1 MHEFLEKLEKEEN
14 YFSYAIDLVDGILE
28 KLEEIDSLITELVTN
43 WEFSRIAKTDLAIL
57 RLGIYEILFRLDVP
71 PVVVI
76 DEALEIS
83 KDFSSDNSRKFLNGV
98 LDQASK
104 RSGRPNRERLVKD
117 GFDSTRQKLSLHTH
131 LSDAMARKPIFL
143 RSSRSRRLPSKKMAI
158 GASSVNNR
166 VIQILKFIPL
176 CK

>member
-1 MHEFLEKLEKEEN
+1 MDLDLIVNPEWSQRRQNRTAAFRFLYQWELNPSDDLSADLHEFLDKLEKEEN

-28 KLEEIDSLITELVTN
+28 KLEEIDALITELVTN

-76 DEALEIS
+76 DEAVEIS

-104 RSGRPNRERLVKD
+104 RSGRPNRERLV
-117 GFDSTRQKLSLHTH
+117 
-131 LSDAMARKPIFL
+131 
-143 RSSRSRRLPSKKMAI
+143 
-158 GASSVNNR
+158 
-166 VIQILKFIPL
+166 
-176 CK
+176 

>member
-1 MHEFLEKLEKEEN
+1 MDLDLIVNPEWSPRRQNRTAAFRFLYQWEMNPPDDVATELNDFLEKLEKKEG
-14 YFSYAIDLVDGILE
+14 YFSYAIELVDGILE
-28 KLEEIDSLITELVTN
+28 KLEEIDALINALVAN

-57 RLGIYEILFRLDVP
+57 RLGIYEILYRIDVP

-104 RSGRPNRERLVKD
+104 RSGRPNRESLV
-117 GFDSTRQKLSLHTH
+117 
-131 LSDAMARKPIFL
+131 
-143 RSSRSRRLPSKKMAI
+143 
-158 GASSVNNR
+158 
-166 VIQILKFIPL
+166 
-176 CK
+176 

>member
-1 MHEFLEKLEKEEN
+1 MDLDLIVNPEWSPRRQNRTAAFRFLYQWEMNPPDDLATELNDFLERLEKKDG
-14 YFSYAIDLVDGILE
+14 YFSYAIELVDGILE
-28 KLEEIDSLITELVTN
+28 KLEEIDALINELVAN

-57 RLGIYEILFRLDVP
+57 RLGIYEILYRIDVP

-104 RSGRPNRERLVKD
+104 RSGRPNRESLV
-117 GFDSTRQKLSLHTH
+117 
-131 LSDAMARKPIFL
+131 
-143 RSSRSRRLPSKKMAI
+143 
-158 GASSVNNR
+158 
-166 VIQILKFIPL
+166 
-176 CK
+176 

>member
-1 MHEFLEKLEKEEN
+1 MDLDLIVNPEWSQRRQNRTAAFRFLYQWEMNPPDDIAADLHEFLEKLEKEEN
-14 YFSYAIDLVDGILE
+14 YFNYAIELVDGILD
-28 KLEEIDSLITELVTN
+28 KLEEIDSLINELVAN

-57 RLGIYEILFRLDVP
+57 RLGVYEILYRLDVP

-104 RSGRPNRERLVKD
+104 RSGRPNRQPLV
-117 GFDSTRQKLSLHTH
+117 
-131 LSDAMARKPIFL
+131 
-143 RSSRSRRLPSKKMAI
+143 
-158 GASSVNNR
+158 
-166 VIQILKFIPL
+166 
-176 CK
+176 

>member
-1 MHEFLEKLEKEEN
+1 MDLDLIVNPEWSPRRQNRTAAFRFLYQWEMNPPDDVATELNDFLGKLEKKEG
-14 YFSYAIDLVDGILE
+14 YFSYAIELVDGILG
-28 KLEEIDSLITELVTN
+28 KLEEIDALINELVAN

-57 RLGIYEILFRLDVP
+57 RLGIYEILYRIDVP

-104 RSGRPNRERLVKD
+104 RSGRPNRESLV
-117 GFDSTRQKLSLHTH
+117 
-131 LSDAMARKPIFL
+131 
-143 RSSRSRRLPSKKMAI
+143 
-158 GASSVNNR
+158 
-166 VIQILKFIPL
+166 
-176 CK
+176 

>member
-1 MHEFLEKLEKEEN
+1 MDLDLIVNPEWSPRRQNRTAAFRFLYQWEMNPPDDVATQLNDFLEKLEKKEG
-14 YFSYAIDLVDGILE
+14 YFSYAIELVDGILE
-28 KLEEIDSLITELVTN
+28 KLEEIDALINELVAN

-57 RLGIYEILFRLDVP
+57 RLGIYEILYRIDVP

-104 RSGRPNRERLVKD
+104 RSGRPNRESLV
-117 GFDSTRQKLSLHTH
+117 
-131 LSDAMARKPIFL
+131 
-143 RSSRSRRLPSKKMAI
+143 
-158 GASSVNNR
+158 
-166 VIQILKFIPL
+166 
-176 CK
+176 

>member
-1 MHEFLEKLEKEEN
+1 MDLDLIVNPEWSQRRQNRTAAFRFLYQWELNPSDDLSADLHEFLEKLEKEEN

-43 WEFSRIAKTDLAIL
+43 WEFPRIAKTDLAIL

-104 RSGRPNRERLVKD
+104 RSGRPNRERLV
-117 GFDSTRQKLSLHTH
+117 
-131 LSDAMARKPIFL
+131 
-143 RSSRSRRLPSKKMAI
+143 
-158 GASSVNNR
+158 
-166 VIQILKFIPL
+166 
-176 CK
+176 

>member
-1 MHEFLEKLEKEEN
+1 MDLDLIVNPEWSPRRQNRTAAFRFLYQWEINPSDNVASELNDFLERLEKKEG
-14 YFSYAIDLVDGILE
+14 YFSYAIELVDGILE
-28 KLEEIDSLITELVTN
+28 KLEEIDALINELVAN

-57 RLGIYEILFRLDVP
+57 RLGIYEILYRIDVP

-104 RSGRPNRERLVKD
+104 RSGRPNRESLV
-117 GFDSTRQKLSLHTH
+117 
-131 LSDAMARKPIFL
+131 
-143 RSSRSRRLPSKKMAI
+143 
-158 GASSVNNR
+158 
-166 VIQILKFIPL
+166 
-176 CK
+176 

>member
-1 MHEFLEKLEKEEN
+1 MDLDLIVNPEWSPRRQNRTAAFRFLYQWEMNPSDDLATELNDFLERLEKKEG
-14 YFSYAIDLVDGILE
+14 YFSYAIELVDGILE
-28 KLEEIDSLITELVTN
+28 KLEEIDTLINELVAN

-57 RLGIYEILFRLDVP
+57 RLGIYEILYRIDVP

-104 RSGRPNRERLVKD
+104 RSGRPNRESLV
-117 GFDSTRQKLSLHTH
+117 
-131 LSDAMARKPIFL
+131 
-143 RSSRSRRLPSKKMAI
+143 
-158 GASSVNNR
+158 
-166 VIQILKFIPL
+166 
-176 CK
+176 

>member
-1 MHEFLEKLEKEEN
+1 MDLDLIVNPEWSPRRQNRTAAFRFIYQWEMNPPDDVAAELNDFLERLEKKEG
-14 YFSYAIDLVDGILE
+14 YFIYAIELVDGILE
-28 KLEEIDSLITELVTN
+28 KLEEIDALINELVAN

-57 RLGIYEILFRLDVP
+57 RLGIYEILYRIDVP

-104 RSGRPNRERLVKD
+104 RSGRPNRESLV
-117 GFDSTRQKLSLHTH
+117 
-131 LSDAMARKPIFL
+131 
-143 RSSRSRRLPSKKMAI
+143 
-158 GASSVNNR
+158 
-166 VIQILKFIPL
+166 
-176 CK
+176 

>member
-1 MHEFLEKLEKEEN
+1 VE
-14 YFSYAIDLVDGILE
+14 LVDGILE

-43 WEFSRIAKTDLAIL
+43 WEFSRIAKIDLAIL
-57 RLGIYEILFRLDVP
+57 RLGIYEILYRLDVP

-104 RSGRPNRERLVKD
+104 RSGRPNRESLV
-117 GFDSTRQKLSLHTH
+117 
-131 LSDAMARKPIFL
+131 
-143 RSSRSRRLPSKKMAI
+143 
-158 GASSVNNR
+158 
-166 VIQILKFIPL
+166 
-176 CK
+176 

>member
-1 MHEFLEKLEKEEN
+1 M
-14 YFSYAIDLVDGILE
+14 VDGILS
-28 KLEEIDSLITELVTN
+28 KLEDIDGLINELVAN

-57 RLGIYEILFRLDVP
+57 RLAIFEILYRLDVP

-104 RSGRPNRERLVKD
+104 HSGRPNRE
-117 GFDSTRQKLSLHTH
+117 
-131 LSDAMARKPIFL
+131 P
-143 RSSRSRRLPSKKMAI
+143 AI
-158 GASSVNNR
+158 
-166 VIQILKFIPL
+166 
-176 CK
+176 

>member
-1 MHEFLEKLEKEEN
+1 MDLDLIVNPEWSQRRQNRTAAFRFLYQWELNPPDNLAGELEEFLNRLEKPDG
-14 YFSYAIDLVDGILE
+14 YFGYAVELVDGILE

-57 RLGIYEILFRLDVP
+57 RLGIYEILYRIDVP

-83 KDFSSDNSRKFLNGV
+83 KDFCSDNSRKFLNGV

-104 RSGRPNRERLVKD
+104 RSGRPNREPLV
-117 GFDSTRQKLSLHTH
+117 
-131 LSDAMARKPIFL
+131 
-143 RSSRSRRLPSKKMAI
+143 
-158 GASSVNNR
+158 
-166 VIQILKFIPL
+166 
-176 CK
+176 

>member
-1 MHEFLEKLEKEEN
+1 MDLDLIVNPEWSPRRQNRTAAFRFLYQWEMNPSDDLATELNDFLERLEKKEG
-14 YFSYAIDLVDGILE
+14 YFSYAIELVDGILE
-28 KLEEIDSLITELVTN
+28 KLEEMDTLINELVAN

-57 RLGIYEILFRLDVP
+57 RLGIYEILYRIDVP

-104 RSGRPNRERLVKD
+104 RSGRPNRESLV
-117 GFDSTRQKLSLHTH
+117 
-131 LSDAMARKPIFL
+131 
-143 RSSRSRRLPSKKMAI
+143 
-158 GASSVNNR
+158 
-166 VIQILKFIPL
+166 
-176 CK
+176 

>member
-1 MHEFLEKLEKEEN
+1 MDLDLIVNPEWSPRRQNRTAAFRFLYQWEMNPPYDVATELNDFLEKLEKKEG
-14 YFSYAIDLVDGILE
+14 YFSYAIELVDGILE
-28 KLEEIDSLITELVTN
+28 KLEEIDALINELVAN

-57 RLGIYEILFRLDVP
+57 RLGIYEILYRIDVP

-104 RSGRPNRERLVKD
+104 RSGRPNRESLV
-117 GFDSTRQKLSLHTH
+117 
-131 LSDAMARKPIFL
+131 
-143 RSSRSRRLPSKKMAI
+143 
-158 GASSVNNR
+158 
-166 VIQILKFIPL
+166 
-176 CK
+176 

>member
-1 MHEFLEKLEKEEN
+1 MDLDLIVNPEWSPRRQNRTAAFRFLYQWEMNPPDDVATELNDFLEKLEKKEG
-14 YFSYAIDLVDGILE
+14 YFSYAIELVDGILG
-28 KLEEIDSLITELVTN
+28 KLEEIDALINELVAN

-57 RLGIYEILFRLDVP
+57 RLGIYEILYRIDVP

-104 RSGRPNRERLVKD
+104 RSGRPNRESLV
-117 GFDSTRQKLSLHTH
+117 
-131 LSDAMARKPIFL
+131 
-143 RSSRSRRLPSKKMAI
+143 
-158 GASSVNNR
+158 
-166 VIQILKFIPL
+166 
-176 CK
+176 

>member
-1 MHEFLEKLEKEEN
+1 MDLDLIVNPQWSQRRQNRTAAFRFLYQWEMNPPDDLSADLHEFLEKLEKEEN

-104 RSGRPNRERLVKD
+104 RSGRPNRERLV
-117 GFDSTRQKLSLHTH
+117 
-131 LSDAMARKPIFL
+131 
-143 RSSRSRRLPSKKMAI
+143 
-158 GASSVNNR
+158 
-166 VIQILKFIPL
+166 
-176 CK
+176 

>member
-1 MHEFLEKLEKEEN
+1 MDLDLIVNPEWSPRRQNRTATFRFLYQWEMNPPDDVATELNDFLEKLEKKEG
-14 YFSYAIDLVDGILE
+14 YFSYAIELVDGILE
-28 KLEEIDSLITELVTN
+28 KLEEIDALINELVAN

-57 RLGIYEILFRLDVP
+57 RLGIYEILYRIDVP

-104 RSGRPNRERLVKD
+104 RSGRPNRERLV
-117 GFDSTRQKLSLHTH
+117 
-131 LSDAMARKPIFL
+131 
-143 RSSRSRRLPSKKMAI
+143 
-158 GASSVNNR
+158 
-166 VIQILKFIPL
+166 
-176 CK
+176 

>member
-1 MHEFLEKLEKEEN
+1 MDLDLIVNPEWSPRRQNRTDAFRFLYQWEINPSDDVASELNDFLERLEKKEG
-14 YFSYAIDLVDGILE
+14 YFSYAIELVDGILE
-28 KLEEIDSLITELVTN
+28 KLEEIDALINELVAN

-57 RLGIYEILFRLDVP
+57 RLAIYEILYRIDVP

-104 RSGRPNRERLVKD
+104 RSGRPNRESLV
-117 GFDSTRQKLSLHTH
+117 
-131 LSDAMARKPIFL
+131 
-143 RSSRSRRLPSKKMAI
+143 
-158 GASSVNNR
+158 
-166 VIQILKFIPL
+166 
-176 CK
+176 

>member
-1 MHEFLEKLEKEEN
+1 MDLDLIVNPEWSPRRQNRTAAFRFLYQWEMNPPDDVATELNDFLEKLEKKEG
-14 YFSYAIDLVDGILE
+14 YFFYAIELVDGILE
-28 KLEEIDSLITELVTN
+28 KLEEIDALINELVAN

-57 RLGIYEILFRLDVP
+57 RLGIYEILYRIDVP

-104 RSGRPNRERLVKD
+104 RSGRPNRERLV
-117 GFDSTRQKLSLHTH
+117 
-131 LSDAMARKPIFL
+131 
-143 RSSRSRRLPSKKMAI
+143 
-158 GASSVNNR
+158 
-166 VIQILKFIPL
+166 
-176 CK
+176 

>member
-1 MHEFLEKLEKEEN
+1 MDLDLIVNPEWSPRRQNRTAAFRFLYQWEINPPEDLATELLEFLERFEKNEGF
-14 YFSYAIDLVDGILE
+14 FSYAIELVDGILD
-28 KLEEIDSLITELVTN
+28 KLEEVDALINELVTN

-57 RLGIYEILFRLDVP
+57 RLGIYEILYRIDVP

-104 RSGRPNRERLVKD
+104 RSGRPNRESLV
-117 GFDSTRQKLSLHTH
+117 
-131 LSDAMARKPIFL
+131 
-143 RSSRSRRLPSKKMAI
+143 
-158 GASSVNNR
+158 
-166 VIQILKFIPL
+166 
-176 CK
+176 

>member
-1 MHEFLEKLEKEEN
+1 MDLDLIVNPEWSPRRQNRTAAFRFLYQWEMNPADDVATELNDFLEKLEKKEG
-14 YFSYAIDLVDGILE
+14 YFSYAIELVDGILE
-28 KLEEIDSLITELVTN
+28 KLEEIDALINELVAN

-57 RLGIYEILFRLDVP
+57 RLGIYEILYRIDVP

-104 RSGRPNRERLVKD
+104 RSGRPNRESLV
-117 GFDSTRQKLSLHTH
+117 
-131 LSDAMARKPIFL
+131 
-143 RSSRSRRLPSKKMAI
+143 
-158 GASSVNNR
+158 
-166 VIQILKFIPL
+166 
-176 CK
+176 

>member
-1 MHEFLEKLEKEEN
+1 MDLDLIVNPEWSQRRQNRTAAFRFLYQWELNPSDDLSADLHEFLEKLEKQEN

-28 KLEEIDSLITELVTN
+28 KLEEIDALITELVTN

-104 RSGRPNRERLVKD
+104 RSGRPNRERLV
-117 GFDSTRQKLSLHTH
+117 
-131 LSDAMARKPIFL
+131 
-143 RSSRSRRLPSKKMAI
+143 
-158 GASSVNNR
+158 
-166 VIQILKFIPL
+166 
-176 CK
+176 

>member
-1 MHEFLEKLEKEEN
+1 MILPQNLMISSKDSKKKDG
-14 YFSYAIDLVDGILE
+14 YFSYAIELVDGILE
-28 KLEEIDSLITELVTN
+28 KLEEIDGLINELVAN

-57 RLGIYEILFRLDVP
+57 RLGIYEILYRIDVP

-104 RSGRPNRERLVKD
+104 KSGRPNRESLV
-117 GFDSTRQKLSLHTH
+117 
-131 LSDAMARKPIFL
+131 
-143 RSSRSRRLPSKKMAI
+143 
-158 GASSVNNR
+158 
-166 VIQILKFIPL
+166 
-176 CK
+176 

>member
-1 MHEFLEKLEKEEN
+1 MDLDLIVNPEWSPRRQNRTAAFRFLYQWEMNPPDNLATDLNDFLERLEKKEG
-14 YFSYAIDLVDGILE
+14 YFSYAIELVYGILE
-28 KLEEIDSLITELVTN
+28 KLEKIDALINELVAN

-57 RLGIYEILFRLDVP
+57 RLGIYEILYRIDVP

-104 RSGRPNRERLVKD
+104 RSGRPNRESLV
-117 GFDSTRQKLSLHTH
+117 
-131 LSDAMARKPIFL
+131 
-143 RSSRSRRLPSKKMAI
+143 
-158 GASSVNNR
+158 
-166 VIQILKFIPL
+166 
-176 CK
+176 

>member
-1 MHEFLEKLEKEEN
+1 MDLDLIVNPEWSPRRQNRTAAFRFLYQWEMNPPDDIATELNDFLEKLEKKEG
-14 YFSYAIDLVDGILE
+14 YFSYAIELVDGILG
-28 KLEEIDSLITELVTN
+28 KLEEIDALINELVAN

-57 RLGIYEILFRLDVP
+57 RLGIYEILYRIDVP

-104 RSGRPNRERLVKD
+104 RSGRPNRESLV
-117 GFDSTRQKLSLHTH
+117 
-131 LSDAMARKPIFL
+131 
-143 RSSRSRRLPSKKMAI
+143 
-158 GASSVNNR
+158 
-166 VIQILKFIPL
+166 
-176 CK
+176 